1 MQGRAPVADVGTV
14 TLEVPSLDGA
24 DVTLDGGTWL
34 GLPGGA
40 PGGYLRYADDAFAVD
55 FTLPDTIGVDA
66 ATPAVL
72 FLNPQDLAEVA
83 LDADPATAVDW
94 GGGHWV
100 GYENAQ
106 GVAGDSGG
114 GDCSF
119 KPFIAADAGAAPP
132 AAATGCRAAQPPPPP
147 PPPPPPRGGG
157 GEGSGLL
164 LMLAGLLLILW
175 KRGLGGATRSRL
187 PFRHL

>member
-1 MQGRAPVADVGTV
+1 MLRARVPYAGRAGRRQSARSTSKSRRWTRDVALGGGIW
-14 TLEVPSLDGA
+14 LE
-24 DVTLDGGTWL
+24 
-34 GLPGGA
+34 LPGGA

-72 FLNPQDLAEVA
+72 FLDPQDLAEVA

-132 AAATGCRAAQPPPPP
+132 ARRDRMPCGTAAAATTPASAA
-147 PPPPPPRGGG
+147 
-157 GEGSGLL
+157 
-164 LMLAGLLLILW
+164 
-175 KRGLGGATRSRL
+175 SR
-187 PFRHL
+187 RRR